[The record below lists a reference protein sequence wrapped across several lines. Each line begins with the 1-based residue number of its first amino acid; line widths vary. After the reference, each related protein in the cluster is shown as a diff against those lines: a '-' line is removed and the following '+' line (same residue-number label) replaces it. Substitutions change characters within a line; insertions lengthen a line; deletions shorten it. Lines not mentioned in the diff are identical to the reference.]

1 MGIAQIMTPDFP
13 KAARERPLSEV
24 YAEFE
29 GKFSY
34 VYVLDEE
41 GLLLGWLELAGPA
54 RGGAAGSLPERA
66 GEALGRPPG
75 CLTLPDSGE
84 EALACFLEW
93 EVTEAPVLDERG
105 RMLGLVKLRDLLQ
118 HLQSRQQEA
127 CRELHEARRL
137 IATLETVVENPYE
150 GLVVVD
156 EGGYVVIINN
166 FYLEALGISREEA
179 LGRHIYE
186 LTPHSKLPEIVRT
199 GEAQFSEYWKVRDR
213 EFMIIRAPIKKEGK
227 IIGALGK
234 TLFKDMGLARVFAKK
249 LSQLE
254 NDLRF
259 YKEELQKIHRATYTF
274 EDIIGQG
281 SKITATIR
289 LAQRASRTTSN
300 VLLTG
305 ESGTGKELFAHA
317 IHNGSMRCHG
327 PFIKVNCAAI
337 PEQLL
342 ESELFGY
349 AEGAFT
355 GARKGGKPG
364 KFELA
369 NYGTI
374 FLDEIGDMSFT
385 MQAKILRVIQ
395 EQEIE
400 RVGGTQPCRID
411 VRIIAATNRKLY
423 EMVQQGTFRD
433 DLFYRLNVMVINLPA
448 LRERPEDIELLAAG
462 MLAKL
467 NRKLEMK
474 MEGVS
479 GEAMEILRS
488 YSWPGNVRE
497 LESLLER
504 TMNVVEEK
512 FIYPEHLPPQLMQLA
527 LGPSARQE
535 NAEPKRIDVFL
546 NSAERDLLLDVLRQT
561 KGNKVK
567 AAKLLGIH
575 RSVLYKK
582 LRKLGLDSETLALEM
597 EKK

>member
-13 KAARERPLSEV
+13 KAARERRLSEV
-24 YAEFE
+24 FAEFK

-41 GLLLGWLELAGPA
+41 DLLLGRLELAALA
-54 RGGAAGSLPERA
+54 RAEAAGSLPEGA

-75 CLTLPDSGE
+75 CLTLSDSE
-84 EALACFLEW
+84 EAALACFWEG
-93 EVTEAPVLDERG
+93 EVTEVPVLDENG

-118 HLQSRQQEA
+118 HLQSGQQEA
-127 CRELHEARRL
+127 CRELEEARKL
-137 IATLETVVENPYE
+137 IATLEAVVENPYE
-150 GLVVVD
+150 GMVVVD
-156 EGGYVVIINN
+156 ETGHVVIINN

-186 LTPHSKLPEIVRT
+186 LTPHSRLPEIVRT
-199 GEAQFSEYWKVRDR
+199 GQAQFSEYWKVRDR
-213 EFMIIRAPIKKEGK
+213 EFMIIRAPIKKEGR

-254 NDLRF
+254 NDLKF

-274 EDIIGQG
+274 EDIIGRG
-281 SKITATIR
+281 SKIMATLR
-289 LAQRASRTTSN
+289 LAQRAARTTSN
-300 VLLTG
+300 VLLMG

-317 IHNGSMRCHG
+317 IHNGSTRCHG

-433 DLFYRLNVMVINLPA
+433 DLFYRLNVMVIHLPA
-448 LRERPEDIELLAAG
+448 LRERPEDLELLAAG

-474 MEGVS
+474 MEGIS
-479 GEAMEILRS
+479 GEAMGILRN
-488 YSWPGNVRE
+488 YTWPGNVRE
-497 LESLLER
+497 LESILER

-512 FIYPEHLPPQLMQLA
+512 FIYPEHLPPQLMQPA
-527 LGPSARQE
+527 LSPSVRQE
-535 NAEPKRIDVFL
+535 NAEHKRIDVFL

-561 KGNKVK
+561 RGNKVK